1 MCGCDRFGIWTK
13 LLHELA
19 PAGRV
24 LNMARVLVV
33 DDEPSLAQTVAY
45 TLRREGFEVQTAA
58 DGPAAIDAV
67 ASTPPDVI
75 VLDLLLPGVD
85 GLEVCRR
92 VRRSS
97 AVPILMLTARGEEL
111 DRVVGLEVGADD
123 YLAKPFS
130 MRELVARIRALLRR
144 RELLIEEIG
153 TTGKSE
159 DGVLTGAGEIAIDVG
174 GHHVTRRGDPVP
186 LTPKEFALLET
197 LVRHRGQVL
206 SPGQLLQLVWGYSDS
221 DTRTVAVHI
230 RSLRG
235 KIEDDPSNPEL
246 IETVRGLGYRYARAP
261 SE

>member
-1 MCGCDRFGIWTK
+1 V
-13 LLHELA
+13 
-19 PAGRV
+19 P
-24 LNMARVLVV
+24 RVLVV
-33 DDEPSLAQTVAY
+33 DDEPSLAQTVSY
-45 TLRREGFEVQTAA
+45 TLRREGFDVFTAT
-58 DGPAAIDAV
+58 DGPAALEAFR
-67 ASTPPDVI
+67 SQRPDLI
-75 VLDLLLPGVD
+75 VLDLLLPGID

-92 VRRSS
+92 IRRTS
-97 AVPILMLTARGEEL
+97 AVPILMLTARGEDV

-144 RELLIEEIG
+144 RELLMEELSG
-153 TTGKSE
+153 RS
-159 DGVLTGAGEIAIDVG
+159 DGDESLLTAPGDVTIDVA
-174 GHHVTRRGDPVP
+174 GHHVTRHGQDIP

-235 KIEDDPSNPEL
+235 KVEDDPSDPRL

-261 SE
+261 AE